1 MASLR
6 EREFVLAART
16 GGVRTPAILV
26 RHIVPHVLP
35 SVLVFSTLVSIVFAT
50 LLVFTGITVAAAF
63 KNLGILNPIVAL
75 AIACTKGVVVILYF
89 MHVKYQSKLVKLTVG
104 AGFFTFL
111 VLITMTLTDYV
122 SRAWGLWS

>member
-1 MASLR
+1 MS
-6 EREFVLAART
+6 EFHDPLNVVNPEHADH
-16 GGVRTPAILV
+16 
-26 RHIVPHVLP
+26 HIVTPKVYA
-35 SVLVFSTLVSIVFAT
+35 IVFVS
-50 LLVFTGITVAAAF
+50 LLIGTAITVAAAF
-63 KNLGILNPIVAL
+63 KDLGIFNPVVAL
-75 AIACTKGVVVILYF
+75 AIASTKAVIVILYF